1 MGRNNGRGNRARST
15 QDGSR
20 GGGGDEPFFDRLT
33 DIDDQ
38 LEDTNEAL
46 QSVVRTNK
54 AVAEALSSLSG
65 VDLDLPSRNDL
76 PLVADAVIEP
86 SIADGVTEPD
96 GYEGNTTSET
106 LIMPRDGYIS
116 EVVLVFPAGAN
127 QSVGIGVRGVNDESL
142 VPFGP
147 AGVNYIALDDESINF
162 SLDYDVNNDEEIE
175 VRFINSR
182 VAESQDEI
190 SDLSAYASALITVSE
205 EV

>member
-15 QDGSR
+15 RSGS
-20 GGGGDEPFFDRLT
+20 GGGDEPFFDQLT

-38 LEDTNEAL
+38 LEDANDAL
-46 QSVVRTNK
+46 QAVTRTNK
-54 AVAEALSSLSG
+54 AVAEALSALSG
-65 VDLDLPSRNDL
+65 VELDLPSRNDL

-86 SIADGVTEPD
+86 ALADGVAEPSD
-96 GYEGNTTSET
+96 YDGNTASET

-127 QSVGIGVRGVNDESL
+127 QSIGVGVDGVNDESL

-147 AGVNYIALDDESINF
+147 AGVNYIALDDQSIDF

-182 VAESQDEI
+182 VAETQDEI
-190 SDLSAYASALITVSE
+190 DTLSAYASALITVSE

>member
-1 MGRNNGRGNRARST
+1 MGRNNARGNRARST
-15 QDGSR
+15 RSGS
-20 GGGGDEPFFDRLT
+20 GGGDEPFFDRLT

-38 LEDTNEAL
+38 LEDANDAL
-46 QSVVRTNK
+46 QAVTRTNK
-54 AVAEALSSLSG
+54 AVAEALSALSG
-65 VDLDLPSRNDL
+65 VELDLPSRNDL

-86 SIADGVTEPD
+86 ALAGGVTEPSD
-96 GYEGNTTSET
+96 YDGNTASET
-106 LIMPRDGYIS
+106 LIVPRDGYVS

-127 QSVGIGVRGVNDESL
+127 QSIGIGVDGVNDESL

-147 AGVNYIALDDESINF
+147 AGVNYIALDDESIDF

-182 VAESQDEI
+182 VAETQDEI
-190 SDLSAYASALITVSE
+190 DTLSAYASALITVSE

>member
-1 MGRNNGRGNRARST
+1 MGDRSRRT
-15 QDGSR
+15 RRDSGGS
-20 GGGGDEPFFDRLT
+20 GGGGSESLSALLDRFT
-33 DIDDQ
+33 TVDDK
-38 LEDTNEAL
+38 LEDTNDAL

-54 AVAEALSSLSG
+54 AVAEALSALSG
-65 VDLDLPSRNDL
+65 VELDLPSRNDL

-86 SIADGVTEPD
+86 SLADGVSEPSD
-96 GYEGNTTSET
+96 YGGNTASET

-116 EVVLVFPAGAN
+116 EIVLVFPAGAN
-127 QSVGIGVRGVNDESL
+127 QSVGIGVDGVNDESL

-147 AGVNYIALDDESINF
+147 AGVNYIALDDESIDF

-182 VAESQDEI
+182 VATSQEDI
-190 SDLSAYASALITVSE
+190 ADLTAYASALVTVSE